1 VREKRALLLCKVYKR
16 RFNNYLAFTICSQL
30 SDEAKAPRAWRGAER
45 RITMLDS
52 DFYKENENA
61 LPIQHLVVRDSLGT
75 LAVQILSARNDLSKD
90 LTSADFS
97 DLVVELYDII
107 SELHSAYTDVQEHR
121 GLV

>member
-1 VREKRALLLCKVYKR
+1 
-16 RFNNYLAFTICSQL
+16 
-30 SDEAKAPRAWRGAER
+30 
-45 RITMLDS
+45 MLDS